1 MRATGCFLVLQF
13 LLNAKLLPR
22 CCWYWL
28 CSRLI
33 VNQRA
38 GCGWAMGEEIQGVE
52 GDTRWTKAIPKTRNR
67 LQARVLV
74 AVVGVLLALETFFVL
89 RQVYSEWGGQNVDE
103 HVRLAEIVGISVV
116 FASLVLA
123 LRAATV
129 AGALFG
135 GLICFLLVTG
145 TASSQYTIVRS
156 GLAPL
161 ALLFVLTFLSTRAGR
176 RVKAQAGLAEKR
188 HGRSAAQVIA
198 NLSIAGLVVT
208 GLGFELVTG
217 GGVCC
222 GGGYYRVW
230 VWPAMMMMC
239 LAAMVEATAD
249 TVSSEIG
256 QAFGGQP
263 VMLLTLQRVDP
274 GADGAVT
281 LLGSLA
287 GITGGAF
294 VAAVGMGAL
303 RLRPSQA
310 VIALFAGTCG
320 LFFDSFLGATVER
333 QGWIGNDLVNFSS
346 TAFAALLAAV
356 VYWFFIL

>member
-1 MRATGCFLVLQF
+1 
-13 LLNAKLLPR
+13 
-22 CCWYWL
+22 
-28 CSRLI
+28 
-33 VNQRA
+33 
-38 GCGWAMGEEIQGVE
+38 MGEEIQGVE

-67 LQARVLV
+67 LQAQMLV
-74 AVVGVLLALETFFVL
+74 GVVGVVLALETFSVL

-222 GGGYYRVW
+222 VW

-249 TVSSEIG
+249 TASSEIG

-294 VAAVGMGAL
+294 VAAIGMWAL